1 MNTRKAGGE
10 SSHLL
15 PPLLTWPKRNA
26 THPVRVVPR
35 APEGDGRGLRVARA
49 TRSAEHHMHTSAL
62 PCAWLAVLAAGHSS
76 ADSP

>member
-15 PPLLTWPKRNA
+15 PPLLAWPKRNA
-26 THPVRVVPR
+26 AHPVRVAPR

-49 TRSAEHHMHTSAL
+49 TRSAEHHMHNSAL
-62 PCAWLAVLAAGHSS
+62 QCTRLAVLAAGDSS
-76 ADSP
+76 KDLP